1 MIAAERFDLTDAV
14 RATPIST
21 STIPRMRT
29 RASSLN
35 SSLLG
40 AAPEWGAEG
49 VDERREERGKE
60 KSSKV
65 SLRGAREQEEAL
77 DLI

>member
-1 MIAAERFDLTDAV
+1 MTAAERFDLINAV
-14 RATPIST
+14 HVTPIST

-29 RASSLN
+29 SASSLN
-35 SSLLG
+35 SSPLG
-40 AAPEWGAEG
+40 LPLKG
-49 VDERREERGKE
+49 VEKERREERGKD
-60 KSSKV
+60 KSLKT